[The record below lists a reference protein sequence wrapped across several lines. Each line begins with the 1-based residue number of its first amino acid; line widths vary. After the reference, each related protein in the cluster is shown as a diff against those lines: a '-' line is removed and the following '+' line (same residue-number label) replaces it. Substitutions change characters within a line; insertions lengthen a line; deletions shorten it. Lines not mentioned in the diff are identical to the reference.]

1 MTEQSKEAAERSAHV
16 IRGSVHKAH
25 EYFLKEV
32 SPGRFQ
38 LKAVAD
44 AEQEVVRLQ
53 AEVASLRLTLGGRT
67 FGPTIP
73 EPVGCPTPGACAQV
87 AEISR
92 LRSALEKISHSADYG
107 MIISPDGDRHEA
119 AIQIALDALRG
130 EG

>member
-1 MTEQSKEAAERSAHV
+1 MAEQSKEAAERSAHV
-16 IRGSVHKAH
+16 TRGSVQKAH

-44 AEQEVVRLQ
+44 AEQEV
-53 AEVASLRLTLGGRT
+53 A
-67 FGPTIP
+67 
-73 EPVGCPTPGACAQV
+73 
-87 AEISR
+87 R
-92 LRSALEKISHSADYG
+92 LRSALEKIAHSADYDT
-107 MIISPDGDRHEA
+107 IVSPDGDRHDA

>member
-16 IRGSVHKAH
+16 TRGSVQKAH

-44 AEQEVVRLQ
+44 AEQEV
-53 AEVASLRLTLGGRT
+53 A
-67 FGPTIP
+67 
-73 EPVGCPTPGACAQV
+73 
-87 AEISR
+87 R
-92 LRSALEKISHSADYG
+92 LRSALEKIAHSADYDT
-107 MIISPDGDRHEA
+107 IVSPDGDRHEA

>member
-1 MTEQSKEAAERSAHV
+1 VTEQSKEAAERSAHV
-16 IRGSVHKAH
+16 IRGSVYKAH

-44 AEQEVVRLQ
+44 AEQEVVRL
-53 AEVASLRLTLGGRT
+53 
-67 FGPTIP
+67 
-73 EPVGCPTPGACAQV
+73 
-87 AEISR
+87 
-92 LRSALEKISHSADYG
+92 RSALEKIAHSADYDT
-107 MIISPDGDRHEA
+107 IVSPDGDRHEA